1 MCPCSI
7 WADILWAQCSI
18 LCNSMGEGKFWP
30 GKSKHILSFICW
42 MLKQR
47 LSCAVWFH
55 RPDKGGGRQFPSCSN
70 PQLWRCLLESE
81 HSLFQPT
88 DKGAHPTSKLG
99 CLPSCS
105 VSSKIS
111 KGNRANKYVERV
123 CSVCGKRQNNPPR
136 TYAQSIAVAPTLG
149 MRTSGCI
156 SLIFFHRPSV
166 STELGMG
173 DRKLPPHGKHA
184 CSVVHAGAKASG
196 GAISGIATHS
206 QCDQGWVTHH
216 YPVCKL
222 DVNNFA
228 GDVCCSLFF
237 LFEVLKCTSTWYS
250 GLTWRICGL

>member
-1 MCPCSI
+1 MSRYSLSPVQHIVQQHGRGEILARKVKAYSFFYLLDAKAAPFMC
-7 WADILWAQCSI
+7 
-18 LCNSMGEGKFWP
+18 
-30 GKSKHILSFICW
+30 
-42 MLKQR
+42 R
-47 LSCAVWFH
+47 LISLA
-55 RPDKGGGRQFPSCSN
+55 RQGGGRQFPSCSN

-166 STELGMG
+166 STELGVG

-206 QCDQGWVTHH
+206 QCDQG
-216 YPVCKL
+216 
-222 DVNNFA
+222 
-228 GDVCCSLFF
+228 
-237 LFEVLKCTSTWYS
+237 
-250 GLTWRICGL
+250 